1 MNTLESARQAWVA
14 CATMRATRRRLKN
27 FTYGRQW
34 DDITVTSQGE
44 RVSEGEYAARTGRR
58 PLTNNLLRS
67 LVKCVVGRFRQDVA
81 TRRSADAAEGTEM
94 SPRLARIYSTN
105 RLDELD
111 ARAMEEFLI
120 SGCAIQKV
128 SYERR
133 FEGEQVW
140 IDNVCPD
147 RFFCNRYLDPRG
159 HDIRL
164 VGMLHEMSLAEMR
177 MRFAHNNRRRQRE
190 MAQMFSRAVRMS
202 GATGVL
208 ADVLGSDGADVMFGS
223 SSDPQRCRV
232 IEVWTFDDEGRSA
245 GTWHGRFYTPDGTL
259 LDETVSPYAH
269 GSHPFV
275 VTLYPLT
282 DGEVHPFIEDVIDQQ
297 RHINQIISLIDQI
310 LAHSAKG
317 TLLYPTDAMVDG
329 VPMDEVLRLWSRPG
343 AVIPVNQHATK
354 MPFEII
360 SPGRSEGASVLLDL
374 EMKMMQQI
382 SGVSNA
388 LQGQNIGGNTSAS
401 LYQTQVQNSAIA
413 LLDIFET
420 FNSFRSARDAKA
432 LAILSR

>member
-1 MNTLESARQAWVA
+1 MNTLHSARQAWEA
-14 CATMRATRRRLKN
+14 CASVRATRRRLKN

-34 DDITVTSQGE
+34 DDPTVTAKGE
-44 RVSEGEYAARTGRR
+44 RVSEGEYAVRMGRR

-67 LVKCVVGRFRQDVA
+67 LVKCVVGRFRQEIVN
-81 TRRSADAAEGTEM
+81 RRAAAEADGDGM
-94 SPRLARIYSTN
+94 SPRLGRIYASN

-140 IDNVCPD
+140 VDNVNPD
-147 RFFCNRYLDPRG
+147 LFFCNRYLDPRG

-164 VGMLHEMSLAEMR
+164 VGMLHEMSQAEMR

-190 MAQMFSRAVRMS
+190 IAQVFGRAVSTNASS
-202 GATGVL
+202 GIL
-208 ADVLGSDGADVMFGS
+208 ADVLGGGGSDVMFGS
-223 SSDPQRCRV
+223 SSDPSRCRV
-232 IEVWTFDDEGRSA
+232 IEVWSFDDEGRSA

-259 LDETVSPYAH
+259 LDETPSPYPH

-275 VTLYPLT
+275 VSLYPLT

-297 RHINQIISLIDQI
+297 RHINHIISMIDQI
-310 LAHSAKG
+310 LAHTAKG
-317 TLLYPTDAMVDG
+317 TLLYPVDAMVEG
-329 VPMDEVLRLWSRPG
+329 VPMEEVVRLWSRPG
-343 AVIPVNQHATK
+343 AVIPISPRATQ
-354 MPFEII
+354 MPTEII
-360 SPGRSEGASVLLDL
+360 SPGRSEGASLLLDL

-382 SGVSNA
+382 SGVSTA
-388 LQGQNIGGNTSAS
+388 LQGQSIGNNASAS
-401 LYQTQVQNSAIA
+401 LYQTQVQNSAVA

-420 FNSFRSARDAKA
+420 FNSFRNARDTKA
-432 LAILSR
+432 LAILTR